1 MEKKLKFVLAICL
14 ILLFT
19 TSTAMAQPQSIPNGP
34 WLQPEQYVNLSTLY
48 QPDTLNEKLHQI
60 ADQAVEGRM
69 ELELIGSSAGFEWPM
84 YVVKFGSAD
93 EDKAKILIDS
103 QIHGNEP
110 LGTEALVEMIQNLAT
125 SHSNEVKEILD
136 NVVVW
141 VIPMLN
147 RDGATIFE
155 RDTETYRG
163 DAQTRQNVQD
173 WTPEEWGLSPDCD
186 APWYHRDETTRG
198 TPGYD
203 INRDANPY
211 LYFDLD
217 RLQDQHSPCDPL
229 QNWGGQPGF
238 YVTPEARALRNTFR
252 ELMPDV
258 YINHHHR
265 GSNVVSEDDNSRVFL
280 QIYAQFV
287 PLDRVDTIV
296 DEGVEY
302 SNSLSEESLEL
313 SKKVNALV
321 YEKLQKGKGK
331 SNSPF
336 STITK
341 YPRVEDYYGGEGL
354 PGTTLASFSMN
365 GAAVMLYEVS
375 AIGQKKNGMLIK
387 QSYIGIWETLLGLAT
402 GEIYDV
408 DPDVYDAIPEAGP
421 RIGNPRP
428 RI

>member
-1 MEKKLKFVLAICL
+1 MEKKLKLVLAICL
-14 ILLFT
+14 ILLFST
-19 TSTAMAQPQSIPNGP
+19 FTAMAEPQSIPNGP
-34 WLQPEQYVNLSTLY
+34 WLQPDQYVNLSSLF

-69 ELELIGSSAGFEWPM
+69 ELEMIGSSAGFEWPI
-84 YVVKFGSAD
+84 YVVKFGSPD

-103 QIHGNEP
+103 QIHGGEP
-110 LGTEALVEMIQNLAT
+110 LGTEALVEMIKKLAT
-125 SHSNEVKEILD
+125 SNSREVKEILD

-155 RDTETYRG
+155 RETG
-163 DAQTRQNVQD
+163 QAQTRQNVQD
-173 WTPEEWGLSPDCD
+173 WTPEEWGLPDDCS
-186 APWYHRDETTRG
+186 APWYHRDETARG

-203 INRDANPY
+203 INRDAHPH
-211 LYFDLD
+211 LFFDLD
-217 RLQDQHSPCDPL
+217 RLQDQHSPCNPD

-238 YVTPEARALRNTFR
+238 YVTPAARALRNTFR
-252 ELMPDV
+252 RLMPDV

-265 GSNVVSEDDNSRVFL
+265 GSNVISEDDNQRVFL

-287 PLDRVDTIV
+287 PLDRVDTII
-296 DEGVEY
+296 DGGEEY
-302 SNSLSEESLEL
+302 SYSLSEESLEL

-321 YEKLQKGKGK
+321 YQKLQRG
-331 SNSPF
+331 NSPF
-336 STITK
+336 SAITK

-375 AIGQKKNGMLIK
+375 AIGQKMNGMRIR

-402 GEIYDV
+402 GEIYEV
-408 DPDVYDAIPEAGP
+408 DPDSYDAIPEAGP
-421 RIGNPRP
+421 RIGNPGP
-428 RI
+428 RL

>member
-1 MEKKLKFVLAICL
+1 MEKKLKLVLAICL
-14 ILLFT
+14 ILLFST
-19 TSTAMAQPQSIPNGP
+19 FTAMAEPQSIPNGP
-34 WLQPEQYVNLSTLY
+34 WLQPDQYVNLSSLF
-48 QPDTLNEKLHQI
+48 QPDTLNEKLHKI

-69 ELELIGSSAGFEWPM
+69 ELEMIGSSAGFEWPI
-84 YVVKFGSAD
+84 YVVKFGSPD

-103 QIHGNEP
+103 QIHGGEP
-110 LGTEALVEMIQNLAT
+110 LGTEALVEMIKKLAT
-125 SHSNEVKEILD
+125 SNSREVKEILD

-155 RDTETYRG
+155 RETG
-163 DAQTRQNVQD
+163 QAQTRQNVQD
-173 WTPEEWGLSPDCD
+173 WTPEEWGLPDDCL
-186 APWYHRDETTRG
+186 APWYHRDETARG

-203 INRDANPY
+203 INRDAHPY
-211 LYFDLD
+211 LFFDLD
-217 RLQDQHSPCDPL
+217 RLQDQHSPCDPD

-238 YVTPEARALRNTFR
+238 YVTPAARALRNTFR

-265 GSNVVSEDDNSRVFL
+265 GSNVISEDDNQRVFL

-287 PLDRVDTIV
+287 PLDRVDTII
-296 DEGVEY
+296 DDGVEY
-302 SNSLSEESLEL
+302 SYSLSEESLEL

-321 YEKLQKGKGK
+321 YQKLQRG
-331 SNSPF
+331 NSPF
-336 STITK
+336 SAITK

-375 AIGQKKNGMLIK
+375 SIGQKMNGMRIR

-402 GEIYDV
+402 GEIYEV
-408 DPDVYDAIPEAGP
+408 DPDSYDAIPEAGP
-421 RIGNPRP
+421 RIGNPGP
-428 RI
+428 RL

>member
-1 MEKKLKFVLAICL
+1 MEKKLKLVLAICL
-14 ILLFT
+14 ILLFST
-19 TSTAMAQPQSIPNGP
+19 FTAMAEPQSIPNGP
-34 WLQPEQYVNLSTLY
+34 WLQPDQYRNLSSLF

-69 ELELIGSSAGFEWPM
+69 ELEMIGSSAGFEWPI
-84 YVVKFGSAD
+84 YVVKFGSPD
-93 EDKAKILIDS
+93 EDKERILIDS
-103 QIHGNEP
+103 QIHGGEP
-110 LGTEALVEMIQNLAT
+110 LGTEALVEMIKKLAT
-125 SHSNEVKEILD
+125 SNSREVKEILD

-155 RDTETYRG
+155 RETG
-163 DAQTRQNVQD
+163 QAQTRQNVQD

-186 APWYHRDETTRG
+186 APWYHRDETARG

-203 INRDANPY
+203 INRDAHPH
-211 LYFDLD
+211 LYFDLYEHK
-217 RLQDQHSPCDPL
+217 DQHSPCVED

-265 GSNVVSEDDNSRVFL
+265 GSNVISEDDNRRVFL

-287 PLDRVDTIV
+287 PLDRVDTII
-296 DEGVEY
+296 DDGEEY
-302 SNSLSEESLEL
+302 SYSLSEESLEL

-321 YEKLQKGKGK
+321 YQKLQRG
-331 SNSPF
+331 NSPF
-336 STITK
+336 SAITK

-375 AIGQKKNGMLIK
+375 AIGQKMNGMLIR

-402 GEIYDV
+402 GEIYEV
-408 DPDVYDAIPEAGP
+408 DPDSYDAIPEAGP
-421 RIGNPRP
+421 RIRNPGP

>member
-1 MEKKLKFVLAICL
+1 
-14 ILLFT
+14 
-19 TSTAMAQPQSIPNGP
+19 MAEPQSIPNGP
-34 WLQPEQYVNLSTLY
+34 WLQPEQYVNLSSLF
-48 QPDTLNEKLHQI
+48 QSDTLNEKLHQI

-69 ELELIGSSAGFEWPM
+69 ELEMIGSSAGFEWPM
-84 YVVKFGSAD
+84 YLVKFGSPD

-110 LGTEALVEMIQNLAT
+110 LGTETLVQMIKKLAT
-125 SHSNEVKEILD
+125 SNSREVREILD

-155 RDTETYRG
+155 RETETYWG

-173 WTPEEWGLSPDCD
+173 WTPEEWGLPPDCD
-186 APWYHRDETTRG
+186 APWYHRAETSRG

-203 INRDANPY
+203 INRDAHPH
-211 LYFDLD
+211 LYFDLYEHE
-217 RLQDQHSPCDPL
+217 DQHSPCVEE

-265 GSNVVSEDDNSRVFL
+265 GSNVISEDDNQRVFL

-287 PLDRVDTIV
+287 PLGRVDTIMDDGEV
-296 DEGVEY
+296 Y
-302 SNSLSEESLEL
+302 SYSLSEESLEF

-321 YEKLQKGKGK
+321 YQKLQRG
-331 SNSPF
+331 NSPF
-336 STITK
+336 SAITK
-341 YPRVEDYYGGEGL
+341 YPRVEDYYGGQGL

-375 AIGQKKNGMLIK
+375 AIGQKMNGMLIR

-402 GEIYDV
+402 PEIYEV
-408 DPDVYDAIPEAGP
+408 DPDSYDAIPEAGP
-421 RIGNPRP
+421 RIRNPRP
-428 RI
+428 TI

>member
-1 MEKKLKFVLAICL
+1 MKKKVKLVLAISL
-14 ILLFT
+14 ILLFSS
-19 TSTAMAQPQSIPNGP
+19 STAMAQPQSIPNGP
-34 WLQPEQYVNLSTLY
+34 WLQPEQYVNLSSLF
-48 QPDTLNEKLHQI
+48 QPDTLNEKLHEI

-84 YVVKFGSAD
+84 YVVKFGSED

-110 LGTEALVEMIQNLAT
+110 LGTEALVEMIKELAT
-125 SHSNEVKEILD
+125 SNSSEVIEILD

-173 WTPEEWGLSPDCD
+173 WTPEEWGLPNDCS

-203 INRDANPY
+203 INRDAHPH
-211 LYFDLD
+211 LFFDLD
-217 RLQDQHSPCDPL
+217 RLQDQHSPCVEN

-265 GSNVVSEDDNSRVFL
+265 GSNVISEDDNRRVFL

-287 PLDRVDTIV
+287 PLDRVDTII
-296 DEGVEY
+296 DDSVEY
-302 SNSLSEESLEL
+302 SYSLSEESLEL

-321 YEKLQKGKGK
+321 YKKLQRGKG
-331 SNSPF
+331 NSPF

-365 GAAVMLYEVS
+365 GAAVMLYEVT
-375 AIGQKKNGMLIK
+375 AIGQKKNGMLIR
-387 QSYIGIWETLLGLAT
+387 QSYIGIWETLLGLAN
-402 GEIYDV
+402 GDLYDV
-408 DPDVYDAIPEAGP
+408 DPDVYDTIPEAGP
-421 RIGNPRP
+421 RIGNPRL
-428 RI
+428 